1 MLIKVEKYTAE
12 NGLHHKV
19 EYFGKDADHISGKID
34 SPIIAERE
42 YTSEEAKMLLDNG
55 VIDDNAYH
63 ILIGEP
69 IPEPM
74 PELPATE
81 QSIYETQAN
90 TEYLIALSELQ

>member
-34 SPIIAERE
+34 SPIIEVGE
-42 YTSEEAKMLLDNG
+42 YTPEEAKALLDNG
-55 VIDDNAYH
+55 VIDDKTYH
-63 ILIGEP
+63 TLIGEP

-81 QSIYETQAN
+81 QAIYETQAN